1 MIIAELADMTGGW
14 FVGAFA
20 PVVLH
25 TDVCEVAC
33 KRYLAGAVE
42 PRHVHRIATE
52 LTLVVSG
59 RVRMNG
65 RLVVAGQIVR
75 LEPGEDAD
83 FEVLED
89 AVTVVVK
96 TPSVA
101 GDKYL
106 LAPDSP
112 EQ

>member
-1 MIIAELADMTGGW
+1 MTVAELSDMTGGW
-14 FVGAFA
+14 FVGAFV

-33 KRYLAGAVE
+33 KRYQAGATE
-42 PRHVHRIATE
+42 ARHVHRIATE

-59 RVRMNG
+59 RVQMNG
-65 RLVVAGQIVR
+65 RILTAGQIAR
-75 LEPGEDAD
+75 LEPGEAAD
-83 FEVLED
+83 FSALED

-101 GDKYL
+101 GDKYV

>member
-1 MIIAELADMTGGW
+1 MIIAELSAMTGGW

-25 TDVCEVAC
+25 TDTCEVAC
-33 KRYLAGAVE
+33 KRYAAGAVE

-52 LTLVVSG
+52 LTLIVSG

-65 RLVVAGQIVR
+65 REIVAGQIVR
-75 LEPGEDAD
+75 LEPGESAD
-83 FEVLED
+83 FAVLED

-101 GDKYL
+101 GDKYVL
-106 LAPDSP
+106 TPESP